1 MQHREDV
8 PTGAVGPMML
18 GSLSVP
24 AFAITF
30 GLTSAHWG
38 VVPSAIFSWIL
49 AVTCISFP
57 VTIFLKWRRAKVDH
71 ERQSRRYQRLTEL
84 ALDEEFDEIQFE
96 DVDEKEIPTELEL
109 QDQNK
114 SRADEVDIANVMF
127 DDDSG

>member
-1 MQHREDV
+1 M
-8 PTGAVGPMML
+8 
-18 GSLSVP
+18 
-24 AFAITF
+24 
-30 GLTSAHWG
+30 
-38 VVPSAIFSWIL
+38 
-49 AVTCISFP
+49 
-57 VTIFLKWRRAKVDH
+57 DH